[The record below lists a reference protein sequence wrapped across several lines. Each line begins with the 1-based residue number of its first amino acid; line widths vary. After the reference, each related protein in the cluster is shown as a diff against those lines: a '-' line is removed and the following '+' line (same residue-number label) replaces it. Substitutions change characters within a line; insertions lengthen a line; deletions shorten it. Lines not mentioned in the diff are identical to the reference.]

1 MPINQN
7 NNSGLPE
14 SNALD
19 AAYLSNPTL
28 ADSGRSTV
36 AAAGGSNPAG
46 SGYSPSADAD
56 LSTGFAGE
64 SASSGSN
71 LNVQLVTDFFNR
83 AGQWIRENPAGA
95 ISAAA
100 GIVSTVFAILAFSQS
115 SRRKNGELNRYP
127 SGKTYG
133 NSYGNESVTYN
144 PLTQTES
151 INRGGNYTSSGSDAY
166 TGL

>member
-1 MPINQN
+1 M
-7 NNSGLPE
+7 
-14 SNALD
+14 D

-28 ADSGRSTV
+28 ANSSRSASTSTS
-36 AAAGGSNPAG
+36 GSNLAG
-46 SGYSPSADAD
+46 SSAYSPSADAD
-56 LSTGFAGE
+56 LSTDFA
-64 SASSGSN
+64 SGSAASGN
-71 LNVQLVTDFFNR
+71 NVNMQMVTDFINR

-127 SGKTYG
+127 SGETYG